1 MLVVVRVGKTTF
13 MAELMNNEGEI
24 IAWDLH
30 SHRVKLVEDTAKR
43 LGIGIIKTQVKD
55 ATIYE
60 EKYKNTFDKIL
71 LDVPCLGFGVL
82 KRKPDIKW
90 KRKKEEIQEIKQ
102 LQLQILQTCS
112 NYLKPKGELVY
123 STCSILKE
131 ENEEVI
137 EEFLK
142 TNPNFKIIKVDLES
156 YIKEEKIKKNVE
168 NGNFIQVYQ
177 NEITDGFFIAKLQKA

>member
-1 MLVVVRVGKTTF
+1 

>member
-1 MLVVVRVGKTTF
+1 
-13 MAELMNNEGEI
+13 MAELMENQGEI
-24 IAWDLH
+24 VAWDLH
-30 SHRVKLVEDTAKR
+30 EHRVKLVENTAKR
-43 LGIGIIKTQVKD
+43 LGIGIIKTKVRD

-60 EKYKNTFDKIL
+60 EKYQNTFDKIL

-90 KRKKEEIQEIKQ
+90 KRKKEDIEEIKQ
-102 LQLQILQTCS
+102 LQLKILQTCS
-112 NYLKPKGELVY
+112 SYLKPKGELVY

-131 ENEEVI
+131 ENEGVVQ
-137 EEFLK
+137 EFLE
-142 TNPNFKIIKVDLES
+142 TNANFKIVKIDLEH

-168 NGNFIQVYQ
+168 KGDFIQVYP